1 MSTVN
6 DAMANNASTSDLSL
20 VIASGKPLRG
30 STTVPGDKSI
40 SHRAVLFGML
50 AEGQTQVRGW
60 LAAGDTEA
68 SLRAAQSLGVQIDRH
83 GTNTLTIHGG
93 ALKPPTGALDLVNAG
108 TGIRLL
114 AGIMVGQPFP
124 SVLDGS
130 EQLRRRPMKR
140 ITTPLL
146 QMGARIDSVDGRA
159 PLTITPAELH
169 GITYDMPMASAQVKS
184 AVLLAGLYAKGE
196 TTVVQPGPA
205 RDHTER
211 MLAAMGV
218 DLTTDGTHVT
228 LLPGETLHPLNITV
242 PGDFSSAAF
251 LLVAASVVP
260 GSDIT
265 LTGVNINETRT
276 GLLDVLLE
284 MGADITVLNERIEG
298 GEPVGDLQVR
308 HAVLRG
314 VEVGGEMVV
323 RMIDEFPVLM
333 VAALCAEGET
343 VVRDAQELRVK
354 ETDRIAVMAGELR
367 KLGAEI
373 TELEDGFR
381 ITGTHQ
387 LTGAVVDGHD
397 DHRVAMSMSVAAL
410 VAEGETTVLD
420 ARCANDSFPGFA
432 ETLEK
437 LGVEVDKQY
446 SAPLTN

>member
-1 MSTVN
+1 
-6 DAMANNASTSDLSL
+6 MATASDLSL
-20 VIASGKPLRG
+20 VISSGKALHG

-50 AEGQTQVRGW
+50 ADGKTEVRGW

-68 SLRAAQSLGVQIDRH
+68 SLRAVQTLGVQVDRH
-83 GTNTLTIHGG
+83 DANTLTIHGG
-93 ALKPPTGALDLVNAG
+93 SLQEPSSALDLVNAG

-114 AGIMVGQPFP
+114 AGIMAGQPFP

-140 ITTPLL
+140 ITTPLV
-146 QMGARIDSVDGRA
+146 QMGAQIDSLEGRA
-159 PLTITPAELH
+159 PLTITPAELT

-184 AVLLAGLYAKGE
+184 AVLLAGLFAKGE
-196 TTVVQPGPA
+196 TTVIQPGPA

-218 DLTTDGTHVT
+218 DLTTDGKNVT
-228 LLPGETLHPLNITV
+228 ILPGETLHPLDITV

-251 LLVAASVVP
+251 LLVAASIAP

-265 LTGVNINETRT
+265 LTGVNLNDTRT
-276 GLLDVLLE
+276 GLLEVLLE
-284 MGADITVLNERIEG
+284 MGADITVLNERVEG

-308 HAVLRG
+308 HAVLKG
-314 VEVGGEMVV
+314 VEVGGDMVV

-333 VAALCAEGET
+333 VAALCAEGDT
-343 VVRDAQELRVK
+343 LVRDAQELRVK

-381 ITGTHQ
+381 ISGVQ
-387 LTGAVVDGHD
+387 RLTGAVVDGHD

-410 VAEGETTVLD
+410 VADGETTVLD

-437 LGVEVDKQY
+437 LGAAVDKQY
-446 SAPLTN
+446 STPMAN